1 MGCNTSKPAPAAKQG
16 ENTPKE
22 EPKAVQEAT
31 LLPEQPQ
38 EKKDAEAIAAPSGP
52 AVKVEIASAKGL
64 RNADFVGKST
74 PYCAVQLVG
83 PKPESKLETKTHEN
97 FKEPVWEA
105 KLEVPGY
112 APGDAL
118 FFTVKDKDMLVDD
131 ILGKAVLTEAQV
143 KEGFDGELQLEEA
156 GEGVQASIKVKVGAM
171 GTVVAKVEQAVE
183 EVKDMVAG
191 EEVKEEV
198 ATEEAKVVE
207 ETGPKVE
214 EAVDDAQKTCMC

>member
-1 MGCNTSKPAPAAKQG
+1 MGAMGTVLAKVEQAVEKAGEAAEKAAEVAKEAVTG
-16 ENTPKE
+16 KE
-22 EPKAVQEAT
+22 EV
-31 LLPEQPQ
+31 
-38 EKKDAEAIAAPSGP
+38 AEAPKVP
-52 AVKVEIASAKGL
+52 VVKVEIVSATGL
-64 RNADFVGKST
+64 RNADFIGKST
-74 PYCAVQLVG
+74 PYCSVQLVG

-118 FFTVKDKDMLVDD
+118 FFTVKDKDMLEDD

-156 GEGVQASIKVKVGAM
+156 GKGVEAFIKVKVCAM
-171 GTVVAKVEQAVE
+171 GTIAAKVEQAME

-198 ATEEAKVVE
+198 AMEEAKEVVE

-214 EAVDDAQKTCMC
+214 EAEEGAQKMCMC